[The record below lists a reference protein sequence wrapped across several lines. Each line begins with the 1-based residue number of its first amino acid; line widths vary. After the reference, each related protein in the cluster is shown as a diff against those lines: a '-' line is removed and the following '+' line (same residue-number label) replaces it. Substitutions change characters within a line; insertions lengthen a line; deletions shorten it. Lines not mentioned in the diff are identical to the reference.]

1 VPTYIYAYN
10 SLYRGLLRIGAVSC
24 VLLGES
30 EEEAGA
36 RARAEGT
43 IEAEVEAE
51 KAVVVVEAEA
61 AARADRAVFKWF
73 SASLTGLSSVRSAS
87 FSTVATSWPSG
98 DWKRANAS
106 GMLRGP
112 GKLDRGTRETHLSTV
127 ARAATE

>member
-1 VPTYIYAYN
+1 M
-10 SLYRGLLRIGAVSC
+10 
-24 VLLGES
+24 LGEF
-30 EEEAGA
+30 EEDAGA
-36 RARAEGT
+36 RARAEANV
-43 IEAEVEAE
+43 EAEVEAE
-51 KAVVVVEAEA
+51 KAVVVIEQADA
-61 AARADRAVFKWF
+61 AARADRAVLKRV

-112 GKLDRGTRETHLSTV
+112 GKLDRGTRETYLSTV